1 MHTFIK
7 EYKEIAKDIIGNPLI
22 DVIQVRAR
30 DRRCP
35 VATLEAKTGSYSTA
49 TQERIKDA
57 WSMLLQDSRP
67 EVRRL
72 GIDLFFYNLSRSG
85 FGFSPKTFGHLA
97 SVDVRLN
104 IPEYIETLRDVDFL
118 DDDFM
123 MSIDDFFYMF
133 LRNHADNPKLVP
145 RINSSKYLKAKTVK
159 ENDKEYIVFTF
170 DGKTKKGI
178 RPEFVLNPNDLSED
192 KLSPMIWYRNT
203 LYMLPEITLDTGDE
217 IEVRY
222 EKTTPLGN
230 TNNFLE
236 YNANRDDDSDDSGA
250 HMKSMINQKVDRTVR
265 EDKEDSVKHD
275 DSDEEI
281 NYIEAYNRLDIEDLR
296 FIVKQRIVTDDDTYE
311 DMPKYKEAELVY
323 NRVIDYF
330 EQIRKDKSIDQ
341 EVKDKVKEI
350 KDKLCK

>member
-1 MHTFIK
+1 MHSFIK
-7 EYKEIAKDIIGNPLI
+7 EYKEVARNIIGNPLV
-22 DVIQVRAR
+22 DVIQVRTR

-57 WSMLLQDSRP
+57 WSMLLQDPRP

-97 SVDVRLN
+97 SVDARLN
-104 IPEYIETLRDVDFL
+104 IPEYVDTLRDVDFL
-118 DDDFM
+118 DADFM
-123 MSIDDFFYMF
+123 MSMDDFFYMF
-133 LRNHADNPKLVP
+133 LRNHTDNPKIVP
-145 RINSSKYLKAKTVK
+145 RVNPSRNLKTKTVK
-159 ENDKEYIVFTF
+159 ENGKEYITFTF
-170 DGKTKKGI
+170 DGRTKKGI

-192 KLSPMIWYRNT
+192 KLSPVIWYKNT

-217 IEVRY
+217 VEVRY

-236 YNANRDDDSDDSGA
+236 YNANRDDDSDNSGA
-250 HMKSMINQKVDRTVR
+250 HMKSMINQKVDKTVK
-265 EDKEDSVKHD
+265 EDKDNSVKND

-281 NYIEAYNRLDIEDLR
+281 SYIEAYNNLDIDDLV
-296 FIVKQRIVTDDDTYE
+296 FLIDNGIINPSEIDP
-311 DMPKYKEAELVY
+311 DMPKYKEARIVY
-323 NRVIDYF
+323 NAVMDYF
-330 EQIRKDKSIDQ
+330 EQIKNKPIDQ
-341 EVKDKVKEI
+341 EKKDRVREI
-350 KDKLCK
+350 KDKLCG